1 MWHRDDVMIRP
12 ALAGDRDW
20 IGSTLVDRWGS
31 TTVVSRGQ
39 LWDAAG
45 LDGIVAIEEIDAID
59 TGEPA
64 RVGLLTYRVDAEGL
78 EVVTLD
84 SLRARAGVGGALL
97 ERATQIARDA
107 GANRLWLT
115 TTNDNLP
122 AIRFYQR
129 RGLRIVAVHRGAI
142 DQARLLKPSIPLA
155 SNNGIE
161 LHDELELELVLAR
174 SDDDRLAARPVPTA
188 SVVVRDAANRLLL
201 VKRADDGT
209 WCLPGGRLEPGES
222 WAACA
227 VRECREET
235 GLSVALS
242 GLFGVYSEPVDQVHT
257 YPNGDRIQVAAVV
270 FSAKVLGAR
279 ATAVD
284 PLEITETGHFAPD
297 EMPEEIMRCDAPI
310 VADAL
315 SSDTPPFIR

>member
-1 MWHRDDVMIRP
+1 MWHRDDVMVRP

-20 IGSTLVDRWGS
+20 ISSTLVDRWGS

-39 LWDAAG
+39 RWDAAM
-45 LDGIVAIEEIDAID
+45 LDGIVAVDAID
-59 TGEPA
+59 GGEPA
-64 RVGLLTYRVDAEGL
+64 RIGLLTYRVDAKGL

-84 SLRARAGVGGALL
+84 SLRVRAGVGAALL
-97 ERATQIARDA
+97 ESAAQIARDA
-107 GANRLWLT
+107 GATRLWLI
-115 TTNDNLP
+115 TTNDNLR

-142 DQARLLKPSIPLA
+142 DQARLIKPSIPRA
-155 SNNGIE
+155 SDDGIE
-161 LHDELELELVLAR
+161 LHDELELELLLGQ
-174 SDDDRLAARPVPTA
+174 SDLDQPAARPVPTA
-188 SVVVRDAANRLLL
+188 SVVVRGASNGLLL

-235 GLSVALS
+235 GLTVGLS

-257 YPNGDRIQVAAVV
+257 YPNGERIQVAAVV
-270 FSAKVLGAR
+270 FSAKVLDGR
-279 ATAVD
+279 AVAVD
-284 PLEITETGHFAPD
+284 PLEITETSYFARD
-297 EMPEEIMRCDAPI
+297 SMPEEIMRCDAPI

-315 SSDTPPFIR
+315 SGDPPPFIR